1 MSASNISFNPYLTS
15 TAAGSFSVQS
25 DGYVQGVALDD
36 PAIRNSLAGGSLAT
50 TETLP
55 MWGGVAIQE
64 LLAAS
69 TANGPTGN
77 NVGRATTN
85 ARITGFS
92 VFNQAN
98 AWVTSPQSQAPS
110 AGAGMTIPFYRM
122 GSGARIAVAMD
133 PSLVSVAGG
142 LITQNVTWD
151 INNQRL
157 TPYDAATTTYA
168 VTSMT
173 PTDSG
178 GVCTIVVAMTVP
190 SLVGGIG
197 DAINISGAVNGG
209 TGGNGLVNGNFIV
222 TSYTSPSLF
231 SIQVTAAAG
240 AIATITGTIVLNETV
255 GALACK
261 ILGYNIGN
269 SKIVTYDAVNNYV
282 NWNDSG
288 SAAIIQI

>member
-1 MSASNISFNPYLTS
+1 MPSNISFNPYLTS
-15 TAAGSFSVQS
+15 NAAGSFSVQS
-25 DGYVQGVALDD
+25 DGYIQGVAMDS
-36 PAIRNSLAGGSLAT
+36 PAIRNSLAGGYLAS

-64 LLAAS
+64 LLSPS
-69 TANGPTGN
+69 TSDGSLGN
-77 NVGRATTN
+77 SIGRATTN

-92 VFNQAN
+92 VFNQAH

-122 GSGARIAVAMD
+122 GSGARIAVALD
-133 PSLVSVAGG
+133 PSLVSLDGG

-157 TPYDAATTTYA
+157 TPYDAATATYA

-173 PTDSG
+173 PVDSG
-178 GVCTIVVAMTVP
+178 GVCTIAIVMTVP
-190 SLVGGIG
+190 SLVGGVG

-209 TGGNGLVNGNFIV
+209 TGTNSQVNGNFIV
-222 TSYTSPSLF
+222 TAFTDSSHF
-231 SIQVTAAAG
+231 SIQVVAVAG
-240 AIATITGTIVLNETV
+240 AIASITGTIVLNETT

-261 ILGYNIGN
+261 ILNVNIGG
-269 SKIVTYDAVNNYV
+269 SKIITYDSVNNYV
-282 NWNDSG
+282 NWNNSG

>member
-1 MSASNISFNPYLTS
+1 MPSNISFNPFATS
-15 TAAGSFSVQS
+15 NGAGSFSVQS
-25 DGYVQGVALDD
+25 DGLIQGVALDD
-36 PAIRNSLAGGSLAT
+36 PAIRNSLAGGYLAS

-64 LLAAS
+64 LLAPS
-69 TANGPTGN
+69 TGDGSVGN
-77 NVGRATTN
+77 SIGRATTN

-92 VFNQAN
+92 VFNQAH

-110 AGAGMTIPFYRM
+110 AGAGMTIPFYRL
-122 GSGARIAVAMD
+122 GSGARICVAMD
-133 PSLVSVAGG
+133 PSLLSLDGG

-157 TPYDAATTTYA
+157 TPYDAATSTYA

-173 PTDSG
+173 PVDSG
-178 GVCTIVVAMTVP
+178 GVCTIAIVMTVP
-190 SLVGGIG
+190 SLVGAVG

-209 TGGNGLVNGNFIV
+209 TGGNGLVNGNFLV
-222 TSYTSPSLF
+222 TSFTDSSHF

-240 AIATITGTIVLNETV
+240 AIASITGTIVLNETT

-261 ILGYNIGN
+261 ILQVNRGN
-269 SKIVTYDAVNNYV
+269 SKIVAYDATNNYV
-282 NWNDSG
+282 NWTNNG
-288 SAAIIQI
+288 SAAVILI